1 MKKLFLSESLPKKD
15 SGRKQICRVMKL
27 TASFL
32 LLCSCFAFAGHAN
45 SQNAKVSL
53 NKKHARLE
61 EVLDEIERQTDYLF
75 ISNRHVDLKQKVSV
89 DVNEESVNDV
99 LKKVLKNTDLTYNI
113 EGINIILRRRS
124 EKHSLQVIQQVH
136 KITGTVVDK
145 AGLPVIGANV
155 IVKGTTN
162 GTVTDVE
169 GRFSLEIPENAVL
182 LVSYI
187 GYVEREMQV
196 GDESAL
202 SIILQEDTQALE
214 EVVVVGYGTQKKI
227 NLTGAVES
235 ISSDVIEDR
244 PIKSVADALQGT
256 ALGVTVTSAA
266 GQPGEFSKI
275 KIRGDASLNSDGAL
289 VLIDGMPGDLNQV
302 NPQDIEN
309 ISVLKDAASSAIY
322 GARAAEGVIL
332 VTTKSGKSTKTRVE
346 YSGNISFNTPTRI
359 PESTTAAEHAR
370 LSNLAFTNAG
380 LAPNFTEEAINA
392 INNHSTVSI
401 PKGNDWIYTADM
413 DWIDLMMDRSFQQ
426 QHNLTVSRSQE
437 SLKYLFSAGWLDQD
451 GMFSEY
457 GPDNF
462 DRFNLRSNVNLD
474 IVKDKLNLDSR
485 ITFSRMDQ
493 RYHPKFGEWTIPYIT
508 FIQAGPNMPIYDTN
522 GNYAR
527 YRMQANPIQALR
539 EGGEGKEFTN
549 VVDGIFT
556 LSYKPITDLTLKAV
570 GGARFTS
577 KEISEWRRAYGKY
590 GPNGLVSMAAGQS
603 GDNNLTLTKDN
614 TRYFTGQLLAE
625 YSKSLGSHDFKLL
638 GGWSAEM
645 EYYSMLSGKRLNIVG
660 NELPALDLGATDG
673 WSNDGDETHW
683 ALLSGF
689 MRLNYAYASKYLF
702 EANFRADGSSRF
714 SSRNKWGIFPS
725 FSIGWRIT
733 EEDFMKEQ
741 NLFSNL
747 KLRASWG
754 QLGNQNGLGLYDHI
768 AQYVVDGYYP
778 FKNELAQWAKLSQL
792 PSETR
797 SWETVEMK
805 NIALEMG
812 FLDNRLTVTGEYF
825 HKRNKDMLVNI
836 EVPSVIGIDVP
847 TGNYGELVV
856 KGWEVSIGWRDQI
869 KDFNYF
875 VSFNLADR
883 KDKLVDY
890 GVEYTGFTAG
900 VDQKVQGYS
909 IGSIFGFETDGYF
922 QTSKEA
928 QEAPAFNRAIQ
939 DAGDIRYIDQ
949 DGDGKISAPNDLVY
963 LGTTQPRYE
972 FSFHLGGSW
981 KSIDFSAL
989 FQGVGKRNFYL
1000 DGEVFQPFRDSW
1012 SNYSYTYFSDY
1023 WTPENPNAL
1032 LPRLYARTKHN
1043 YQYSSHW
1050 LQNAAYIRLKNL
1062 QVGYT
1067 LNPEWTRKVKIEKL
1081 RVYFNGENMFEFSK
1095 MFRYFDPELNKVA
1108 GYMYPIMRNYSLG
1121 VNVVFKKKRI

>member
-61 EVLDEIERQTDYLF
+61 EVLDEIERQTDNLF

-289 VLIDGMPGDLNQV
+289 VLIDGMSGDLNQV

-603 GDNNLTLTKDN
+603 GDNNLILTKDN

-1000 DGEVFQPFRDSW
+1000 NGEVFQPFRDSW

-1032 LPRLYARTKHN
+1032 LPRLYAGTKHN

-1081 RVYFNGENMFEFSK
+1081 RVYFSGENMFEFSK

-1121 VNVVFKKKRI
+1121 VNVVF

>member
-1 MKKLFLSESLPKKD
+1 M
-15 SGRKQICRVMKL
+15 
-27 TASFL
+27 
-32 LLCSCFAFAGHAN
+32 
-45 SQNAKVSL
+45 
-53 NKKHARLE
+53 
-61 EVLDEIERQTDYLF
+61 
-75 ISNRHVDLKQKVSV
+75 

-1032 LPRLYARTKHN
+1032 LPRLYAGTKHN

-1121 VNVVFKKKRI
+1121 VNVVF

>member
-1000 DGEVFQPFRDSW
+1000 GGEVFQPFRDSW

-1032 LPRLYARTKHN
+1032 LPRLYAGTKHN

-1121 VNVVFKKKRI
+1121 VNVVF

>member
-645 EYYSMLSGKRLNIVG
+645 EYYSMLSIVG

-1032 LPRLYARTKHN
+1032 LPRLYAGTKHN

-1081 RVYFNGENMFEFSK
+1081 RVYFSGENMFEFSK

-1121 VNVVFKKKRI
+1121 VNVVF

>member
-1 MKKLFLSESLPKKD
+1 M
-15 SGRKQICRVMKL
+15 
-27 TASFL
+27 
-32 LLCSCFAFAGHAN
+32 
-45 SQNAKVSL
+45 
-53 NKKHARLE
+53 
-61 EVLDEIERQTDYLF
+61 
-75 ISNRHVDLKQKVSV
+75 
-89 DVNEESVNDV
+89 
-99 LKKVLKNTDLTYNI
+99 LKNTDLTYNI

-1000 DGEVFQPFRDSW
+1000 DGGVFQPFRDSW

-1032 LPRLYARTKHN
+1032 LPRLYAGTKHN

-1081 RVYFNGENMFEFSK
+1081 RVYFSGENMFEFSK

-1121 VNVVFKKKRI
+1121 VNVVF

>member
-1000 DGEVFQPFRDSW
+1000 GGEVFQPFRDSW

-1032 LPRLYARTKHN
+1032 LPRLYAGTKHN

-1081 RVYFNGENMFEFSK
+1081 RVYFSGENMFEFSK

-1121 VNVVFKKKRI
+1121 VNVVF

>member
-32 LLCSCFAFAGHAN
+32 LLCSCFTFAGNEN

-1032 LPRLYARTKHN
+1032 LPRLYAGTKHN

-1121 VNVVFKKKRI
+1121 VNVVF

>member
-900 VDQKVQGYS
+900 VDQQVQGYS

-1032 LPRLYARTKHN
+1032 LPRLYAGTKHN

-1121 VNVVFKKKRI
+1121 VNVVF

>member
-359 PESTTAAEHAR
+359 PESTTAAEHVR

-1032 LPRLYARTKHN
+1032 LPRLYAGTKHN

-1081 RVYFNGENMFEFSK
+1081 RVYFSGENMFEFSK

-1121 VNVVFKKKRI
+1121 VNVVF

>member
-673 WSNDGDETHW
+673 LSNDGDETHW

-1032 LPRLYARTKHN
+1032 LPRLYAGTKHN

-1081 RVYFNGENMFEFSK
+1081 RVYFSGENMFEFSK

-1121 VNVVFKKKRI
+1121 VNVVF

>member
-61 EVLDEIERQTDYLF
+61 EVLDEIERLTDYLF

-1032 LPRLYARTKHN
+1032 LPRLYAGTKHN

-1081 RVYFNGENMFEFSK
+1081 RVYFSGENMFEFSK

-1121 VNVVFKKKRI
+1121 VNVVF

>member
-1 MKKLFLSESLPKKD
+1 
-15 SGRKQICRVMKL
+15 
-27 TASFL
+27 
-32 LLCSCFAFAGHAN
+32 
-45 SQNAKVSL
+45 
-53 NKKHARLE
+53 
-61 EVLDEIERQTDYLF
+61 
-75 ISNRHVDLKQKVSV
+75 LKQKVSV

-1032 LPRLYARTKHN
+1032 LPRLYAGTKHN

-1081 RVYFNGENMFEFSK
+1081 RVYFSGENMFEFSK

-1121 VNVVFKKKRI
+1121 VNVVF

>member
-1121 VNVVFKKKRI
+1121 VNVVF

>member
-1 MKKLFLSESLPKKD
+1 
-15 SGRKQICRVMKL
+15 MKL

-61 EVLDEIERQTDYLF
+61 EVLDEIERQTDNLF

-805 NIALEMG
+805 NIAL
-812 FLDNRLTVTGEYF
+812 
-825 HKRNKDMLVNI
+825 K
-836 EVPSVIGIDVP
+836 
-847 TGNYGELVV
+847 
-856 KGWEVSIGWRDQI
+856 W
-869 KDFNYF
+869 
-875 VSFNLADR
+875 
-883 KDKLVDY
+883 
-890 GVEYTGFTAG
+890 
-900 VDQKVQGYS
+900 
-909 IGSIFGFETDGYF
+909 
-922 QTSKEA
+922 
-928 QEAPAFNRAIQ
+928 
-939 DAGDIRYIDQ
+939 
-949 DGDGKISAPNDLVY
+949 
-963 LGTTQPRYE
+963 
-972 FSFHLGGSW
+972 
-981 KSIDFSAL
+981 
-989 FQGVGKRNFYL
+989 
-1000 DGEVFQPFRDSW
+1000 VFR
-1012 SNYSYTYFSDY
+1012 
-1023 WTPENPNAL
+1023 
-1032 LPRLYARTKHN
+1032 
-1043 YQYSSHW
+1043 
-1050 LQNAAYIRLKNL
+1050 
-1062 QVGYT
+1062 
-1067 LNPEWTRKVKIEKL
+1067 
-1081 RVYFNGENMFEFSK
+1081 
-1095 MFRYFDPELNKVA
+1095 
-1108 GYMYPIMRNYSLG
+1108 
-1121 VNVVFKKKRI
+1121 

>member
-1 MKKLFLSESLPKKD
+1 M
-15 SGRKQICRVMKL
+15 
-27 TASFL
+27 
-32 LLCSCFAFAGHAN
+32 
-45 SQNAKVSL
+45 
-53 NKKHARLE
+53 
-61 EVLDEIERQTDYLF
+61 
-75 ISNRHVDLKQKVSV
+75 KQKVSV

-1032 LPRLYARTKHN
+1032 LPRLYAGTKHN

-1081 RVYFNGENMFEFSK
+1081 RVYFSGENMFEFSK

-1121 VNVVFKKKRI
+1121 VNVVF

>member
-1 MKKLFLSESLPKKD
+1 M
-15 SGRKQICRVMKL
+15 
-27 TASFL
+27 
-32 LLCSCFAFAGHAN
+32 
-45 SQNAKVSL
+45 
-53 NKKHARLE
+53 
-61 EVLDEIERQTDYLF
+61 
-75 ISNRHVDLKQKVSV
+75 KQKVSV

-1000 DGEVFQPFRDSW
+1000 AGEVFQPFRDSW

-1032 LPRLYARTKHN
+1032 LPRLYAGTKHN

-1081 RVYFNGENMFEFSK
+1081 RVYFSGENMFEFSK

-1121 VNVVFKKKRI
+1121 VNVVF

>member
-890 GVEYTGFTAG
+890 GVEYTSFTAG

-1032 LPRLYARTKHN
+1032 LPRLYAGTKHN

-1081 RVYFNGENMFEFSK
+1081 RVYFSGENMFEFSK

-1121 VNVVFKKKRI
+1121 VNVVF

>member
-1067 LNPEWTRKVKIEKL
+1067 LNPEWIRKVKIEKL

-1121 VNVVFKKKRI
+1121 VNVVF

>member
-638 GGWSAEM
+638 GGWSA
-645 EYYSMLSGKRLNIVG
+645 
-660 NELPALDLGATDG
+660 
-673 WSNDGDETHW
+673 
-683 ALLSGF
+683 
-689 MRLNYAYASKYLF
+689 
-702 EANFRADGSSRF
+702 
-714 SSRNKWGIFPS
+714 
-725 FSIGWRIT
+725 
-733 EEDFMKEQ
+733 
-741 NLFSNL
+741 
-747 KLRASWG
+747 
-754 QLGNQNGLGLYDHI
+754 
-768 AQYVVDGYYP
+768 
-778 FKNELAQWAKLSQL
+778 
-792 PSETR
+792 
-797 SWETVEMK
+797 
-805 NIALEMG
+805 
-812 FLDNRLTVTGEYF
+812 
-825 HKRNKDMLVNI
+825 
-836 EVPSVIGIDVP
+836 
-847 TGNYGELVV
+847 
-856 KGWEVSIGWRDQI
+856 
-869 KDFNYF
+869 
-875 VSFNLADR
+875 
-883 KDKLVDY
+883 
-890 GVEYTGFTAG
+890 
-900 VDQKVQGYS
+900 
-909 IGSIFGFETDGYF
+909 
-922 QTSKEA
+922 
-928 QEAPAFNRAIQ
+928 
-939 DAGDIRYIDQ
+939 
-949 DGDGKISAPNDLVY
+949 
-963 LGTTQPRYE
+963 
-972 FSFHLGGSW
+972 
-981 KSIDFSAL
+981 
-989 FQGVGKRNFYL
+989 
-1000 DGEVFQPFRDSW
+1000 
-1012 SNYSYTYFSDY
+1012 
-1023 WTPENPNAL
+1023 
-1032 LPRLYARTKHN
+1032 
-1043 YQYSSHW
+1043 
-1050 LQNAAYIRLKNL
+1050 
-1062 QVGYT
+1062 
-1067 LNPEWTRKVKIEKL
+1067 
-1081 RVYFNGENMFEFSK
+1081 
-1095 MFRYFDPELNKVA
+1095 
-1108 GYMYPIMRNYSLG
+1108 
-1121 VNVVFKKKRI
+1121 

>member
-1 MKKLFLSESLPKKD
+1 MLDWKKFLTRSK
-15 SGRKQICRVMKL
+15 GKQIIC
-27 TASFL
+27 
-32 LLCSCFAFAGHAN
+32 
-45 SQNAKVSL
+45 
-53 NKKHARLE
+53 
-61 EVLDEIERQTDYLF
+61 F

-1032 LPRLYARTKHN
+1032 LPRLYAGTKHN

-1067 LNPEWTRKVKIEKL
+1067 LNPEWTRKSKNREIEGL
-1081 RVYFNGENMFEFSK
+1081 FQW
-1095 MFRYFDPELNKVA
+1095 
-1108 GYMYPIMRNYSLG
+1108 
-1121 VNVVFKKKRI
+1121 

>member
-61 EVLDEIERQTDYLF
+61 EVLDEIERQTDNLF

-1000 DGEVFQPFRDSW
+1000 DGGVFQPFRDSW

-1032 LPRLYARTKHN
+1032 LPRLYAGTKHN

-1081 RVYFNGENMFEFSK
+1081 RVYFSGENMFEFSK

-1121 VNVVFKKKRI
+1121 VNVVF

>member
-1 MKKLFLSESLPKKD
+1 M
-15 SGRKQICRVMKL
+15 
-27 TASFL
+27 
-32 LLCSCFAFAGHAN
+32 
-45 SQNAKVSL
+45 
-53 NKKHARLE
+53 
-61 EVLDEIERQTDYLF
+61 
-75 ISNRHVDLKQKVSV
+75 KQKVSV

-614 TRYFTGQLLAE
+614 TRYFTGKLLAE
-625 YSKSLGSHDFKLL
+625 YSKSLGSYDFKLL

-1032 LPRLYARTKHN
+1032 LPRLYAGTKHN

-1081 RVYFNGENMFEFSK
+1081 RVYFSGENMFEFSK

-1121 VNVVFKKKRI
+1121 VNVVF

>member
-1000 DGEVFQPFRDSW
+1000 NGEVFQPFRDSW

-1032 LPRLYARTKHN
+1032 LPRLYAGTKHN

-1081 RVYFNGENMFEFSK
+1081 RVYFSGENMFEFSK

-1121 VNVVFKKKRI
+1121 VNVVF

>member
-75 ISNRHVDLKQKVSV
+75 VSNRHVDLKQKVSV

-1032 LPRLYARTKHN
+1032 LPRLYAGTKHN

-1081 RVYFNGENMFEFSK
+1081 RVYFSGENMFEFSK

-1121 VNVVFKKKRI
+1121 VNVVF

>member
-1 MKKLFLSESLPKKD
+1 M
-15 SGRKQICRVMKL
+15 
-27 TASFL
+27 
-32 LLCSCFAFAGHAN
+32 
-45 SQNAKVSL
+45 
-53 NKKHARLE
+53 
-61 EVLDEIERQTDYLF
+61 
-75 ISNRHVDLKQKVSV
+75 

-1032 LPRLYARTKHN
+1032 LPRLYAGTKHN

-1095 MFRYFDPELNKVA
+1095 MFRYFDPELNKVT

-1121 VNVVFKKKRI
+1121 VNVVF

>member
-805 NIALEMG
+805 NIAFEMG

-1032 LPRLYARTKHN
+1032 LPRLYAGTKHN

-1081 RVYFNGENMFEFSK
+1081 RVYFSGENMFEFSK

-1121 VNVVFKKKRI
+1121 VNVVF

>member
-61 EVLDEIERQTDYLF
+61 EVLDEIERQTDNLF

-792 PSETR
+792 PSDTR

-1032 LPRLYARTKHN
+1032 LPRLYAGTKHN

-1081 RVYFNGENMFEFSK
+1081 RVYFSGENMFEFSK

-1121 VNVVFKKKRI
+1121 VNVVF

>member
-61 EVLDEIERQTDYLF
+61 EVLDEIERQTDNLF

-1000 DGEVFQPFRDSW
+1000 NGEVFQPFRDSW

-1032 LPRLYARTKHN
+1032 LPRLYAGTKHN

-1081 RVYFNGENMFEFSK
+1081 RVYFSGENMFEFSK

-1121 VNVVFKKKRI
+1121 VNVVF

>member
-61 EVLDEIERQTDYLF
+61 EVLDEIERQTDNLF

-1032 LPRLYARTKHN
+1032 LPRLYAGTKHN

-1121 VNVVFKKKRI
+1121 VNVVF

>member
-401 PKGNDWIYTADM
+401 PKGNNWIYTADM

-1032 LPRLYARTKHN
+1032 LPRLYAGTKHN

-1121 VNVVFKKKRI
+1121 VNVVF

>member
-61 EVLDEIERQTDYLF
+61 EVLDEIERQTYYLF

-1032 LPRLYARTKHN
+1032 LPRLYAGTKHN

-1081 RVYFNGENMFEFSK
+1081 RVYFSGENMFEFSK

-1121 VNVVFKKKRI
+1121 VNVVF